1 MNPKKAYNAQKEFD
15 RAKKVVLDWTQSLKQ
30 KRYKIDENGNP
41 ILVYEGTKDFDKD
54 SYNTAEEA
62 KAAYAQQQ

>member
-15 RAKKVVLDWTQSLKQ
+15 RAKKLVLDWSQSLKQ
-30 KRYKIDENGNP
+30 KRYKVDENGNP
-41 ILVYEGTKDFDKD
+41 VLVYEGAEGFKDG
-54 SYNTAEEA
+54 YNTAEEA